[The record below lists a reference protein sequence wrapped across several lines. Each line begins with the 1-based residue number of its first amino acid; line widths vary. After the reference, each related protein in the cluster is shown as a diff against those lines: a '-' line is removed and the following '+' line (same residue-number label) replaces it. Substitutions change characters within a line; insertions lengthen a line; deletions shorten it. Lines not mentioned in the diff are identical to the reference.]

1 MNHSYYLNRIFS
13 ELFDIEIRLMELE
26 NGQFDYKDDENGQ
39 FDYKDD
45 KNGQF
50 DHKDDVFGSG
60 PKDILEEIPTKAE
73 FNADLFMFW
82 LFML

>member
-45 KNGQF
+45 
-50 DHKDDVFGSG
+50 VFGSG